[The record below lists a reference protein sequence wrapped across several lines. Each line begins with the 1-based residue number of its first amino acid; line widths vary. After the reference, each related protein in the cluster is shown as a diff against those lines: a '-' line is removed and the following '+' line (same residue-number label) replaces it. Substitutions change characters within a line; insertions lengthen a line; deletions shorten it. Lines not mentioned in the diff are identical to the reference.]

1 MEARKSVNK
10 LVDKLGIGFGEAF
23 IGVDLNAVLIHL
35 AYLKGVDTQNYFWH
49 RIEPPFIR
57 AKIFLLV

>member
-23 IGVDLNAVLIHL
+23 IKVDLNEV
-35 AYLKGVDTQNYFWH
+35 
-49 RIEPPFIR
+49 
-57 AKIFLLV
+57 